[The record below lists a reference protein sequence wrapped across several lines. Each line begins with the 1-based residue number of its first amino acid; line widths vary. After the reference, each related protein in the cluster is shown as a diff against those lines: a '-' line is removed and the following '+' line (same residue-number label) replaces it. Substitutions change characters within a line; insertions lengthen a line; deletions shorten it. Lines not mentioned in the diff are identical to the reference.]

1 LGRRKGAEN
10 QPVHAINREI
20 PLTKLMGSRI
30 PICTKE
36 IFFLK
41 KTIFSFRDYFFLI
54 VSIGKGEIAEE
65 EENKKALLVNK
76 KGF

>member
-1 LGRRKGAEN
+1 VQKR
-10 QPVHAINREI
+10 
-20 PLTKLMGSRI
+20 
-30 PICTKE
+30 
-36 IFFLK
+36 FFSK
-41 KTIFSFRDYFFLI
+41 KKQSFPFETFFLI

>member
-1 LGRRKGAEN
+1 MGRRKGAEN

-30 PICTKE
+30 PICAKK
-36 IFFLK
+36 IFFSK
-41 KTIFSFRDYFFLI
+41 KKQSFPFETFFLI